1 MRLARSLAVALV
13 ATLTVA
19 TLLGQALLLRPYL
32 YPAGAGL
39 TLSGD
44 AIMNELAEPPPV
56 GFAHLPNV
64 AAAMGRP
71 ITITNVWSGSPAE
84 RAGLSVGT
92 IVTGV
97 ADASGRRVE
106 WGATLPDDA
115 VAVLGV
121 WADTYRLS
129 PKGPVTLTVIDRPGA
144 ASRLVSLERPPA
156 WSLGWSTFSRW
167 FWEFHGAPLDKHLVY
182 TLAALLVVA
191 LGARGVT
198 ATLMT
203 LAFLFMAA
211 TDDGPLMGAEWLVP
225 VLGPAL
231 LTYCWTLMAVAIPTI
246 GFAVFYF
253 PSRSPFLDR
262 HPWVAPALWVITLPL
277 AIIGGVSSAHL
288 LGAESVAP
296 AVAWLALRPWVFNI
310 AWGMASFVKWPSWWK
325 PCSAIGGTSTTWRD
339 AASRVTGDR
348 RTGNGGDPR

>member
-71 ITITNVWSGSPAE
+71 ITITNVWPGSPAE
-84 RAGLSVGT
+84 RAGLSVGM

-115 VAVLGV
+115 VAVLRV
-121 WADTYRLS
+121 WAETYRLS
-129 PKGPVTLTVIDRPGA
+129 PRDR
-144 ASRLVSLERPPA
+144 
-156 WSLGWSTFSRW
+156 
-167 FWEFHGAPLDKHLVY
+167 
-182 TLAALLVVA
+182 
-191 LGARGVT
+191 
-198 ATLMT
+198 
-203 LAFLFMAA
+203 
-211 TDDGPLMGAEWLVP
+211 
-225 VLGPAL
+225 
-231 LTYCWTLMAVAIPTI
+231 
-246 GFAVFYF
+246 
-253 PSRSPFLDR
+253 
-262 HPWVAPALWVITLPL
+262 
-277 AIIGGVSSAHL
+277 
-288 LGAESVAP
+288 
-296 AVAWLALRPWVFNI
+296 
-310 AWGMASFVKWPSWWK
+310 
-325 PCSAIGGTSTTWRD
+325 
-339 AASRVTGDR
+339 
-348 RTGNGGDPR
+348 